1 MDNKRISKAFIALL
15 ASAVVVASGAAAL
28 PANAASSST
37 TASSVS
43 ATVASKLSASFSA
56 LSPYKISTTQSFAV
70 AASINEGTA
79 PYTYKFG
86 YIKDGKTT
94 YVKTVKTNAPYYKYD
109 YKFKTEGS
117 YIPVLVVTDSTG
129 KKVTYKLKAVTVK
142 DLKILFGK
150 AGSNIIDKSQAFQ
163 ATTSVGGGDPEYTY
177 KYGYIKDGV
186 TKNVKTIKTSAPYT
200 TYPYKFTEAGTY
212 TPFVE
217 VIDKDGARTTVKQ
230 ANVTVKDLQISFG
243 KAGSNIIDKSQAF
256 QATTSVSGGKTDYT
270 YRYGY
275 IKDGVTK
282 FVKTIKTP
290 APYTTYTY
298 KFTEAGTYTPFVEIV
313 DADGARRTVKQA
325 NVTVKDLQIAF
336 GKAGSNKISTEQAF
350 QATTSVSGGKTDYTY
365 NYGYIKNGV
374 SKFVKTVKTP
384 APYTTYTYKFTEAG
398 TYTPFVEV
406 VDADGA
412 RRTVKQADVTV
423 KDFKVDFGSV
433 SSYNIK
439 KTQAF
444 QTTASLSNG
453 SGTYTYRFGYI
464 QNGSK
469 TYLDPQRT
477 GSPYMTYVYKFPAK
491 GSYIP
496 FVEVMDGESLYAS
509 AKLAA
514 VTVTD

>member
-15 ASAVVVASGAAAL
+15 ASAVVVASGVAAL

-163 ATTSVGGGDPEYTY
+163 ATTSV
-177 KYGYIKDGV
+177 
-186 TKNVKTIKTSAPYT
+186 
-200 TYPYKFTEAGTY
+200 
-212 TPFVE
+212 
-217 VIDKDGARTTVKQ
+217 
-230 ANVTVKDLQISFG
+230 
-243 KAGSNIIDKSQAF
+243 
-256 QATTSVSGGKTDYT
+256 
-270 YRYGY
+270 
-275 IKDGVTK
+275 
-282 FVKTIKTP
+282 
-290 APYTTYTY
+290 
-298 KFTEAGTYTPFVEIV
+298 
-313 DADGARRTVKQA
+313 
-325 NVTVKDLQIAF
+325 
-336 GKAGSNKISTEQAF
+336 
-350 QATTSVSGGKTDYTY
+350 SGGKTDYTY

-406 VDADGA
+406 VDAGPAICRDAHIAVVAIHGQRGSRHSA
-412 RRTVKQADVTV
+412 RRSAY
-423 KDFKVDFGSV
+423 SV
-433 SSYNIK
+433 G
-439 KTQAF
+439 
-444 QTTASLSNG
+444 TALHSHL
-453 SGTYTYRFGYI
+453 
-464 QNGSK
+464 
-469 TYLDPQRT
+469 
-477 GSPYMTYVYKFPAK
+477 
-491 GSYIP
+491 
-496 FVEVMDGESLYAS
+496 
-509 AKLAA
+509 
-514 VTVTD
+514 

>member
-15 ASAVVVASGAAAL
+15 ASAVVVASGVAAL

-200 TYPYKFTEAGTY
+200 TYTYKFTEAGTY

-298 KFTEAGTYTPFVEIV
+298 KFTEAGTYTPFVE
-313 DADGARRTVKQA
+313 
-325 NVTVKDLQIAF
+325 
-336 GKAGSNKISTEQAF
+336 
-350 QATTSVSGGKTDYTY
+350 
-365 NYGYIKNGV
+365 
-374 SKFVKTVKTP
+374 
-384 APYTTYTYKFTEAG
+384 
-398 TYTPFVEV
+398 V

-469 TYLDPQRT
+469 TYLDSQRT

>member
-1 MDNKRISKAFIALL
+1 MDNKRISKALIALL

-43 ATVASKLSASFSA
+43 ATAASKLSVSFSA
-56 LSPYKISTTQSFAV
+56 LSPYIISNTQSFAV

-94 YVKTVKTNAPYYKYD
+94 YVKTVTTSAPYYKYD

-117 YIPVLVVTDSTG
+117 YIPVLVVKDASG
-129 KKVTYKLKAVTVK
+129 KTATYKLKAVTVK
-142 DLKILFGK
+142 DLRIAFGK
-150 AGSNIIDKSQAFQ
+150 AGANIIDKSQAFQ
-163 ATTSVGGGDPEYTY
+163 ATTSVGGGDGE
-177 KYGYIKDGV
+177 
-186 TKNVKTIKTSAPYT
+186 
-200 TYPYKFTEAGTY
+200 
-212 TPFVE
+212 
-217 VIDKDGARTTVKQ
+217 
-230 ANVTVKDLQISFG
+230 
-243 KAGSNIIDKSQAF
+243 
-256 QATTSVSGGKTDYT
+256 YT

-282 FVKTIKTP
+282 TVKTIKTP

-298 KFTEAGTYTPFVEIV
+298 KFTEAGV
-313 DADGARRTVKQA
+313 
-325 NVTVKDLQIAF
+325 
-336 GKAGSNKISTEQAF
+336 
-350 QATTSVSGGKTDYTY
+350 
-365 NYGYIKNGV
+365 
-374 SKFVKTVKTP
+374 
-384 APYTTYTYKFTEAG
+384 
-398 TYTPFVEV
+398 YTPFVEV
-406 VDADGA
+406 VDGEGA

-423 KDFKVDFGSV
+423 KDFKVDFGAV
-433 SSYNIK
+433 SSYKIR

-469 TYLDPQRT
+469 TYFDAQRT
-477 GSPYMTYVYKFPAK
+477 ASPYMTYVYKFPAK
-491 GSYIP
+491 GTYIP
-496 FVEVMDGESLYAS
+496 FVEVMDGQSLYAS

>member
-15 ASAVVVASGAAAL
+15 ASAVVVASGVAAL

-200 TYPYKFTEAGTY
+200 TYTYKFTEAGTY

-217 VIDKDGARTTVKQ
+217 VIDKDGART
-230 ANVTVKDLQISFG
+230 
-243 KAGSNIIDKSQAF
+243 
-256 QATTSVSGGKTDYT
+256 
-270 YRYGY
+270 
-275 IKDGVTK
+275 
-282 FVKTIKTP
+282 
-290 APYTTYTY
+290 
-298 KFTEAGTYTPFVEIV
+298 
-313 DADGARRTVKQA
+313 TVKQA

-469 TYLDPQRT
+469 TYLDSQRT

>member
-15 ASAVVVASGAAAL
+15 ASAVVVASGVAAL

-200 TYPYKFTEAGTY
+200 TYTYKFTEAGTY

-243 KAGSNIIDKSQAF
+243 KAGSNIIDKS
-256 QATTSVSGGKTDYT
+256 
-270 YRYGY
+270 
-275 IKDGVTK
+275 
-282 FVKTIKTP
+282 
-290 APYTTYTY
+290 
-298 KFTEAGTYTPFVEIV
+298 
-313 DADGARRTVKQA
+313 
-325 NVTVKDLQIAF
+325 
-336 GKAGSNKISTEQAF
+336 QAF

-469 TYLDPQRT
+469 TYLDSQRT

>member
-1 MDNKRISKAFIALL
+1 MDNKRISKALIALL

-43 ATVASKLSASFSA
+43 ATAASKLSVSFSA
-56 LSPYKISTTQSFAV
+56 LSPYIISNTQSFAV

-94 YVKTVKTNAPYYKYD
+94 YVKTVTTSAPYYKYD

-117 YIPVLVVTDSTG
+117 YIPVLVVKDASG
-129 KKVTYKLKAVTVK
+129 KTATYKLKAVTVK
-142 DLKILFGK
+142 DLRIAFGK
-150 AGSNIIDKSQAFQ
+150 AGANIIDKSQAFQ
-163 ATTSVGGGDPEYTY
+163 ATTSVGGGDGE
-177 KYGYIKDGV
+177 
-186 TKNVKTIKTSAPYT
+186 
-200 TYPYKFTEAGTY
+200 
-212 TPFVE
+212 
-217 VIDKDGARTTVKQ
+217 
-230 ANVTVKDLQISFG
+230 
-243 KAGSNIIDKSQAF
+243 
-256 QATTSVSGGKTDYT
+256 YT

-282 FVKTIKTP
+282 TVKTIKTP

-298 KFTEAGTYTPFVEIV
+298 KFTEAGVYTPFVEVV
-313 DADGARRTVKQA
+313 DGEGARRTVKQA
-325 NVTVKDLQIAF
+325 DVTVKDLQICF
-336 GKAGSNKISTEQAF
+336 GKAGSNVISTEQAF
-350 QATTSVSGGKTDYTY
+350 QATTSAGGGDGEYTY
-365 NYGYIKNGV
+365 RYGYIKDGV
-374 SKFVKTVKTP
+374 SKTVKTIKTP

-398 TYTPFVEV
+398 VYTPFVEV
-406 VDADGA
+406 VDGEGA

-423 KDFKVDFGSV
+423 KDFKVDFGAV
-433 SSYNIK
+433 SSYKIR

-469 TYLDPQRT
+469 TYFDAQRT
-477 GSPYMTYVYKFPAK
+477 ASPYMTYVYKFPAK
-491 GSYIP
+491 GTYIP
-496 FVEVMDGESLYAS
+496 FVEVMDGQSLYAS

>member
-15 ASAVVVASGAAAL
+15 ASAVVVASGVAAL

-200 TYPYKFTEAGTY
+200 TYTYKFTEAGTY

-313 DADGARRTVKQA
+313 DADGARRTVKQT

-469 TYLDPQRT
+469 TYLDSQRT
-477 GSPYMTYVYKFPAK
+477 GSP
-491 GSYIP
+491 
-496 FVEVMDGESLYAS
+496 
-509 AKLAA
+509 
-514 VTVTD
+514 

>member
-163 ATTSVGGGDPEYTY
+163 ATTSV
-177 KYGYIKDGV
+177 
-186 TKNVKTIKTSAPYT
+186 
-200 TYPYKFTEAGTY
+200 
-212 TPFVE
+212 
-217 VIDKDGARTTVKQ
+217 
-230 ANVTVKDLQISFG
+230 
-243 KAGSNIIDKSQAF
+243 
-256 QATTSVSGGKTDYT
+256 SGGKTDYT

-313 DADGARRTVKQA
+313 DADGARRTVKQT

-469 TYLDPQRT
+469 TYLDSQRT

>member
-150 AGSNIIDKSQAFQ
+150 VGSNIIDKSQAFQ

-186 TKNVKTIKTSAPYT
+186 TKNVKTIKTPAPYT
-200 TYPYKFTEAGTY
+200 TYTYKFTEAGTY

-217 VIDKDGARTTVKQ
+217 VIDKDGART
-230 ANVTVKDLQISFG
+230 
-243 KAGSNIIDKSQAF
+243 
-256 QATTSVSGGKTDYT
+256 
-270 YRYGY
+270 
-275 IKDGVTK
+275 
-282 FVKTIKTP
+282 
-290 APYTTYTY
+290 
-298 KFTEAGTYTPFVEIV
+298 
-313 DADGARRTVKQA
+313 TVKQA

-469 TYLDPQRT
+469 TYLDSQRT

>member
-15 ASAVVVASGAAAL
+15 ASAVVVASGVAAL

-200 TYPYKFTEAGTY
+200 TYTYKFTEAGTY

-217 VIDKDGARTTVKQ
+217 VIDKDGARRTVKQ

-243 KAGSNIIDKSQAF
+243 KAGSNIIDKS
-256 QATTSVSGGKTDYT
+256 
-270 YRYGY
+270 
-275 IKDGVTK
+275 
-282 FVKTIKTP
+282 
-290 APYTTYTY
+290 
-298 KFTEAGTYTPFVEIV
+298 
-313 DADGARRTVKQA
+313 
-325 NVTVKDLQIAF
+325 
-336 GKAGSNKISTEQAF
+336 QAF

-469 TYLDPQRT
+469 TYLNSQRT